1 MASAL
6 LAACGAPSLELDVH
20 LDDPELSERVA
31 HFELE
36 VYQPD
41 DAAYDCDDLAFG
53 LVAPLPQLSGSF
65 EDSAPDLGSIRRV
78 DTKLFVV
85 RGLDAGG
92 TAVVAGCASVGK
104 IETTTTVEIALAPV
118 TIVTVEGG
126 SFGLTVDRERDFE
139 RWYVEVQ
146 DRLDRPVPD
155 ADVRWEAFGAGM
167 TAARVGTEIVRTE
180 VNGRVVRF
188 VELSDPRPGP
198 LEVSVRSRW
207 GARESVALAFVPGA
221 EEELTIPVGEVDPI
235 VFGGGVA
242 FAVRAA
248 DETSVTIV
256 GADTSTVAGQ
266 WRLGRAGSSAF
277 LLSRDA
283 RRALNDDGSVGAAVP
298 LASSSAPRWILDL
311 SPCRGGPAFFAVG
324 FDGGPVAFDGSWAQH
339 DVADLG
345 ATPRS
350 GCVDD
355 RRVVFAPDRGALWV
369 NDDGLVPLPFDPRI
383 VDLGFGGQWS
393 DAPDVA
399 LTTVAEGRSIA
410 LAVRPRVTTSDGL
423 LTEPPLPITGTPEA
437 VELGDVDGNGTW
449 EVVALSRV
457 STDAHA
463 LFVVVAAGGR
473 TVSAGLVLKRTYERP
488 WIAVVDVDDDG
499 VVEIVVVD
507 AARGGA
513 VTVFSLDRVS
523 RSS

>member
-1 MASAL
+1 
-6 LAACGAPSLELDVH
+6 
-20 LDDPELSERVA
+20 
-31 HFELE
+31 
-36 VYQPD
+36 
-41 DAAYDCDDLAFG
+41 
-53 LVAPLPQLSGSF
+53 
-65 EDSAPDLGSIRRV
+65 
-78 DTKLFVV
+78 
-85 RGLDAGG
+85 
-92 TAVVAGCASVGK
+92 
-104 IETTTTVEIALAPV
+104 
-118 TIVTVEGG
+118 
-126 SFGLTVDRERDFE
+126 
-139 RWYVEVQ
+139 
-146 DRLDRPVPD
+146 
-155 ADVRWEAFGAGM
+155 
-167 TAARVGTEIVRTE
+167 
-180 VNGRVVRF
+180 
-188 VELSDPRPGP
+188 
-198 LEVSVRSRW
+198 
-207 GARESVALAFVPGA
+207 
-221 EEELTIPVGEVDPI
+221 
-235 VFGGGVA
+235 VA
-242 FAVRAA
+242 FAVRGA
-248 DETSVTIV
+248 DETSVTFV

-277 LLSRDA
+277 LLSSDS

-324 FDGGPVAFDGSWAQH
+324 FDGGPVAFDGSWAPH